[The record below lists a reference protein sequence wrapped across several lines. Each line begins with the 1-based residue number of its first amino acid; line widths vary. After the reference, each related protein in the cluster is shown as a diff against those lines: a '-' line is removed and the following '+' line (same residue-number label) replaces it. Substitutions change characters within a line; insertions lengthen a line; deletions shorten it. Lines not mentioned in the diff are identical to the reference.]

1 MLFYLEKGGEEIL
14 GMVSWPVENGG
25 HAPKPEKPSTFA
37 LLPQGGS
44 TVFSKP
50 WDNAVSSLPTFSV
63 VVSEFS
69 VVVPQPLH
77 RTHFRFT
84 QS

>member
-1 MLFYLEKGGEEIL
+1 MGKGREEIL
-14 GMVSWPVENGG
+14 GLMSWPIENCG

-37 LLPQGGS
+37 LLPQGGRV
-44 TVFSKP
+44 VFSKH
-50 WDNAVSSLPTFSV
+50 WDNTTSSLPTFYV

-69 VVVPQPLH
+69 VIVPQPLH
-77 RTHFRFT
+77 RTHFRVT